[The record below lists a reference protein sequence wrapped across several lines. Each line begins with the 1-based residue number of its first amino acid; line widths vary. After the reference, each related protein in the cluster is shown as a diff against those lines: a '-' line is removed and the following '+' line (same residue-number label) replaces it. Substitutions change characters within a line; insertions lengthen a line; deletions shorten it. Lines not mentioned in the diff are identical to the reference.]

1 MNQAE
6 LRNRLYII
14 IFGTETKAGR
24 LFDVVLIYVI
34 IASVLALM
42 LDSIAAVS
50 QRLGGWLTLMEWAF
64 TLLFT
69 LEYLVR
75 IYCSPRPL
83 AYMRSFYG
91 LIDLISVLPTYLG
104 LIFPGANYVLVV
116 RLLRVLRIFR
126 VLKLAR
132 YMSEA
137 NVLIRS
143 MLLARRKIFVF
154 FFVVLVLATIFGSIM
169 YIVEGPEHGF
179 TSVPMSIYW
188 TIVTITTVG
197 YGDITPKTPLGQ
209 LVATAVMLTGYSII
223 AVPTG
228 ILTAELAQEIQRERT
243 AKICANCNRSGHDKD
258 AGYCKHCGSPIEEP
272 SAHS

>member
-6 LRNRLYII
+6 LRSRLYII

-50 QRLGGWLTLMEWAF
+50 QRFGGWLTLMEWAF
-64 TLLFT
+64 TVLFT

-91 LIDLISVLPTYLG
+91 LIDLVSILPTYLG

-179 TSVPMSIYW
+179 TSVPISIYW

-197 YGDITPKTPLGQ
+197 YGDMTPKTPLGQ

-228 ILTAELAQEIQRERT
+228 ILTAELAQEINRERT
-243 AKICANCNRSGHDKD
+243 AKTCANCNRSGHDQD